1 MIKKISVADLIPGMY
16 IHDLNCGWMDH
27 PFLTNSFA
35 VEDEEKV
42 AKIRA
47 QGIRELYIDTERG
60 LDVAHAP
67 TREEVQAELQQRM
80 VDIATRQPEKPRQM
94 ALAEEAPRARK
105 LHTEANRIVRHL
117 LSDIRLGAQIELDK
131 VEPLVE
137 TMVDSIF
144 ANQNALLP
152 LAGLKQHDS
161 YTFEHSVSVCA
172 LMVAFSRGLELPRET
187 IREIALG
194 ALLHDVGKAR
204 VPEAILNKPA
214 RLTEAEFTQMKNHVV
229 QSIILLQ
236 HTEGVSP
243 TALQVAG
250 QHHERYD
257 GSGYPN
263 GLQGDGISLYGQM
276 AAIVNVYD
284 AISSDRV
291 YHKGMPPSE
300 ALKKLLEWSSHHFEP
315 RLVHNFIRAIGIYP
329 TGSLVRLESGRLAVV
344 REQNEHDLLHPV
356 VQVIYH
362 GGQHHYLPP
371 ETVDLARSQDRVVG
385 HEDFS
390 KWNIDPRPWL
400 SP

>member
-47 QGIRELYIDTERG
+47 HGIRELYIDTERG

-80 VDIATRQPEKPRQM
+80 VDIATRQPEKPRQA

-276 AAIVNVYD
+276 AAIVDVYD